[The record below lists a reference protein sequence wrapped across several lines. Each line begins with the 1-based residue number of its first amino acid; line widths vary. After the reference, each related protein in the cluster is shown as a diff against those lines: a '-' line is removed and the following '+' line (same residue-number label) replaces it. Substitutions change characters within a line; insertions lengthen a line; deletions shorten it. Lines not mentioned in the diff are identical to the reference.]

1 MCSLCDKKL
10 CKTRKF
16 GIGQEITFPNLTDL
30 QVVALEEPYYYMN
43 VDGDR
48 LYLDSAKHLT
58 NQSLFQEECVKQLML
73 NPPTLKT
80 NDWKKLTNMLL
91 ENAEVTEPAE
101 GTSTKDILRNYL
113 EDYCLNRIQKDKID
127 EIKTGGTFTDE
138 GFHYFVFDNFYNKF
152 LLRNHWKIPYQRTS
166 QMLRDNLKCFTKR
179 VTKAKISVFV
189 VPQFDKKEDN
199 YKEKSYIKKHNY

>member
-1 MCSLCDKKL
+1 
-10 CKTRKF
+10 
-16 GIGQEITFPNLTDL
+16 
-30 QVVALEEPYYYMN
+30 LEE
-43 VDGDR
+43 
-48 LYLDSAKHLT
+48 
-58 NQSLFQEECVKQLML
+58 
-73 NPPTLKT
+73 
-80 NDWKKLTNMLL
+80 
-91 ENAEVTEPAE
+91 
-101 GTSTKDILRNYL
+101 

-199 YKEKSYIKKHNY
+199 YKEKSYVKKYNY